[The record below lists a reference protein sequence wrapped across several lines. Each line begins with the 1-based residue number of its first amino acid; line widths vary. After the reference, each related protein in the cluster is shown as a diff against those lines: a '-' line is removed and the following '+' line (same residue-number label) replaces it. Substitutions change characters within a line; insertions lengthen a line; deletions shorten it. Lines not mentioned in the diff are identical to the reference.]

1 MAGRKNSERHSD
13 KPVVHTGGKV
23 FPDGS
28 MLELIQTPNGELSF
42 LSWNGKSTKTAG
54 KFVREGETFA
64 PLRVDPTILH
74 WLQLPSNTAEYGSTR
89 KLFTEISDLISRT
102 QLDDGVVKVA
112 SFSVFATWMA
122 EFLPVAPYL
131 WIVAPPTSAV
141 GPLLQVL
148 HLLCRRSIVVSEI
161 SAGQFRFL
169 PVDLRPTLLIEV
181 SQQSRQVLKLLRA
194 SKRHRAL
201 IAADGKA
208 VDAFGARI
216 VFAPEPLRDPESAGF
231 PLELVLP
238 PTRQY
243 VPPISSSE
251 AERIA
256 AEYQAKL
263 LHYRIANGAKVRT
276 PAFDLDQFTVP
287 MQEIA
292 QSLAASIVDDDELQS
307 QIVPLLKTLDREI
320 QVDRASLLP
329 AIVLEVLLARC
340 HSVTGKYFPVTDLT
354 ADVNTVLRGR
364 GEMLEVSPEN
374 IGWTLRALGLHTDFI
389 PGGRKGLVLS
399 NDVRKKIHDL
409 AVAYGV
415 RTLREFPEKIE
426 CPLCAALALPWKLEA
441 NSTGP
446 IVNPA

>member
-1 MAGRKNSERHSD
+1 MAGRKKSERQSD
-13 KPVVHTGGKV
+13 RPVVHTGGKV
-23 FPDGS
+23 FSDGS
-28 MLELIQTPNGELSF
+28 ILELTRIPNGELSF
-42 LSWNGKSTKTAG
+42 LTWNGKSVETMG
-54 KFVREGETFA
+54 QFVRLGETFA
-64 PLRVDPTILH
+64 PLRLDPTMLS
-74 WLQLPSNTAEYGSTR
+74 WLQFPSNTADYGSTR
-89 KLFTEISDLISRT
+89 KLFTEISGLISRT
-102 QLDDGVVKVA
+102 QVDEGVVKAA
-112 SFSVFATWMA
+112 SYTVFATWMA
-122 EFLPVAPYL
+122 DFLPVAPFI
-131 WIVAPPTSAV
+131 WIVAPPTTAA
-141 GPLLQVL
+141 GPFLQL
-148 HLLCRRSIVVSEI
+148 MHMLCRRSLVVSEI

-201 IAADGKA
+201 IAADGKV

-238 PTRQY
+238 ATRQY
-243 VPPISSSE
+243 VPLMSSSE
-251 AERIA
+251 AERIT

-263 LHYRIANGAKVRT
+263 LQYRILNWAKVRT

-320 QVDRASLLP
+320 RVDRTFLLA

-340 HSVTGKYFPVTDLT
+340 HSASGKYFPVTDLT
-354 ADVNTVLRGR
+354 VDVNTLLRGR

-389 PGGRKGLVLS
+389 PGGRKGLVLV
-399 NDVRKKIHDL
+399 DGVRKKIHDL
-409 AVAYGV
+409 AATYGV
-415 RTLREFPEKIE
+415 RTLRELPAKID

-441 NSTGP
+441 DPVGP